1 MRGVGGLIVLALA
14 RLSSSDS
21 ACSSGGDET
30 NLATSAGATLNGGRL
45 ADMLVVTTTV
55 GMFNGV
61 HGHTTHLRP
70 AVALCLV
77 FEVSTT
83 SLQHGLVDSATAS
96 NNA

>member
-21 ACSSGGDET
+21 ARSPGGDET
-30 NLATSAGATLNGGRL
+30 DLATSAGATLDGGRL

-77 FEVSTT
+77 LKVRATR
-83 SLQHGLVDSATAS
+83 LQHGLVDSATAS